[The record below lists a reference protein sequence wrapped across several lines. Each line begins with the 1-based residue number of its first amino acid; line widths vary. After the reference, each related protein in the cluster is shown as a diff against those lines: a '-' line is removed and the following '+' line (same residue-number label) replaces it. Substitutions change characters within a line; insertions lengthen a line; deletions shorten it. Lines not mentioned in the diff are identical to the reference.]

1 MVPSWWRE
9 CLVLCSVRVAVFF
22 FEALALHPLSPHFL
36 TPHPPHPPYLYHHRI
51 NYWPGP
57 IIGFPSSHNDN
68 MSGWPIFAPQDPL
81 NHAPNGTKLEV
92 IQGWSKLMAQWLPF
106 NLATF
111 LTVAGPSTYFTQ
123 MVWYAAFQGFV
134 PCPQAPDTC
143 LDPQPIYASIM
154 NKPLGPPLGA
164 RVQLST
170 YRWVR
175 HFQHAVVTLDLDDP
189 LGPGTSIVW
198 NAPQ

>member
-1 MVPSWWRE
+1 V
-9 CLVLCSVRVAVFF
+9 
-22 FEALALHPLSPHFL
+22 
-36 TPHPPHPPYLYHHRI
+36 
-51 NYWPGP
+51 
-57 IIGFPSSHNDN
+57 GFPTHADN
-68 MSGWPIFAPQDPL
+68 MSGWPVFAPQDPL
-81 NHAPNGTKLEV
+81 NHAPNGTKQEV
-92 IQGWSKLMAQWLPF
+92 IQGWGKIMAQWLPY

-111 LTVAGPSTYFTQ
+111 LTVAGPTTYFTQ

-143 LDPQPIYASIM
+143 IDPQPIYATLM

-164 RVQLST
+164 RQQLGT

-198 NAPQ
+198 NPNAV